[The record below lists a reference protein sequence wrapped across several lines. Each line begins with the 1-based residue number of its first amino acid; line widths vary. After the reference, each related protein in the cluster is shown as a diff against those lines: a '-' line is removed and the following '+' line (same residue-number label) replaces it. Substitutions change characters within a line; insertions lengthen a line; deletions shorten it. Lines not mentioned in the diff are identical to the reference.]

1 LKIENVGIV
10 VSQRPSCDRVA
21 VDPVTHLEQKFF
33 VIALSQQALTP
44 GPAKCFP
51 VFIAALGLAVPCEK
65 RYEDELFVDV
75 GPANSHPDMRNFK
88 AVRSARMELR
98 RPRNF

>member
-1 LKIENVGIV
+1 MK
-10 VSQRPSCDRVA
+10 
-21 VDPVTHLEQKFF
+21 HLEQKFF

-51 VFIAALGLAVPCEK
+51 VFIAAFGLAVPCEK